1 MTTASEPPAS
11 AENPPP
17 TPGPGSQPGPGF
29 PPPGSGPAP
38 APAPAYPPPGYPPAG
53 PTPPAPAAP
62 AAWGAPGPWAQVP
75 PAPTAPPEGPPVT
88 RADLIAGVA
97 VVAVLAVFGVLV
109 GLLWSAVATRP
120 QGVIYQAGGQSA
132 LDFAHYESDE
142 FFAGDGWFLF
152 LTLGAGVL
160 VGLVA
165 WLVRPVRGPVLVV
178 ALTLG
183 SLLASYL
190 AWRTGRIV
198 SYAGTGRAL
207 VTHNLTP
214 GTRLHLPL
222 RLRAKVV
229 LLAQAF
235 GAVAVYVSCAAW
247 SSRADL
253 GARSGRKKD
262 GSVGA
267 GRDL

>member
-1 MTTASEPPAS
+1 
-11 AENPPP
+11 
-17 TPGPGSQPGPGF
+17 
-29 PPPGSGPAP
+29 
-38 APAPAYPPPGYPPAG
+38 
-53 PTPPAPAAP
+53 
-62 AAWGAPGPWAQVP
+62 VL
-75 PAPTAPPEGPPVT
+75 T
-88 RADLIAGVA
+88 RADLIGGVA
-97 VVAVLAVFGVLV
+97 VVAVLAVCGVLM
-109 GLLWSAVATRP
+109 GLLWAALATRP
-120 QGVIYQAGGQSA
+120 AGVIYQASGQSA

-160 VGLVA
+160 VGVIA

-198 SYAGTGRAL
+198 SYAGTGRSL
-207 VTHNLTP
+207 VTHNLAP
-214 GTRLHLPL
+214 GTKLHLPL

-247 SSRADL
+247 SSRGDL
-253 GARSGRKKD
+253 GANKKNRKNEKNE
-262 GSVGA
+262 SVGA